1 MNQQNLVILE
11 GNACRDA
18 EIKYSNNGTAI
29 CKMSVA
35 VNRCYKSGD
44 GFEKE
49 VSFFD
54 IDAFQEVAK
63 LCGEKVRKG
72 DAIRVTG
79 RLKQSRWTQDG
90 QNRNAVIV
98 VAERV
103 EFSSKAKGGGTPP
116 PARGTAPADDDISF

>member
-1 MNQQNLVILE
+1 MNQLNSVLLE

-18 EIKYSNNGTAI
+18 ELRTTSTGITI

-35 VNRCYKSGD
+35 VNRVYKSGE

-54 IDAFQEVAK
+54 VDCFGTVAK
-63 LCGEKVRKG
+63 LCGEKVKKG
-72 DAIRVTG
+72 DGIRVIG

-90 QNRNAVIV
+90 QNRSTVLV

-103 EFSSKAKGGGTPP
+103 EFCSMAKGGQPS
-116 PARGTAPADDDISF
+116 AHNAAPADEDISF

>member
-1 MNQQNLVILE
+1 MNQQNLVVIE

-18 EIKYSNNGTAI
+18 EIKTTASGAI
-29 CKMSVA
+29 IGKMSIA
-35 VNRCYKSGD
+35 SNRFYKSGD

-54 IDAFQEVAK
+54 VDCFGEVAR

-72 DAIRVTG
+72 NEIRVTG
-79 RLKQSRWTQDG
+79 RLKQSRWQHEG
-90 QNRNAVIV
+90 QSRSAFVI

-103 EFSSKAKGGGTPP
+103 EFKAKLNGGENKGTSEPES
-116 PARGTAPADDDISF
+116 ARDDIPF

>member
-1 MNQQNLVILE
+1 MNQLNMVIIE

-18 EIKYSNNGTAI
+18 EIKTTASGAI
-29 CKMSVA
+29 IGKMSVA

-54 IDAFQEVAK
+54 VDAFSEVAK

-72 DAIRVTG
+72 NEIRITG
-79 RLKQSRWTQDG
+79 RLKQNRWEKDG
-90 QNRNAVIV
+90 QSRSAVVII
-98 VAERV
+98 AERV
-103 EFSSKAKGGGTPP
+103 EFKAKMGGGNGQDGNTEPE
-116 PARGTAPADDDISF
+116 F